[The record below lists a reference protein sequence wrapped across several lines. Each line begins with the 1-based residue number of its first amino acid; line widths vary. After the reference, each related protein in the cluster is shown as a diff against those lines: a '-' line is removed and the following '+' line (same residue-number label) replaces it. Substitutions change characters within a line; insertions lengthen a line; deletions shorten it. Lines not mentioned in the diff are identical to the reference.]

1 MHKLT
6 IYRKASKT
14 DEISLTSENVSIGRD
29 ESNGIVINDPAVS
42 RRHAKISLA
51 DNRWIIEDLNSTN
64 GTCVNGRPVVRKT
77 LQPGDKISIGDCEI
91 HFALQAG
98 ACSDYSASE
107 STIAFYRGGV
117 GAQAGQNHAHGGKA
131 KQGPATGERIMAWL
145 VSLVPILSW
154 LPNYDRADLKNDLVA
169 GITVTAMLIPQGMA
183 YALLAGLPPIYGLY
197 ASVAPPL
204 VYAIFGTS
212 RQLSVAPVALDS
224 LLVAAGVGVIATVGS
239 DQYILLVILL
249 AAMVGL
255 IQLLMGI
262 ARMGFIVNFLSYPVL
277 TGFITAAALI
287 IGFSQL
293 KHLLGLS
300 LPQTYFIPKTLYA
313 AAEQVEKI
321 NYLTLL
327 IGIGSILV
335 IRFVKHIHKRIPGA
349 ITAVVLATLVVWLFG
364 LDRYGVQIV
373 GKVPAG
379 LPSPGLPQFNTNDIL
394 DLLPIAFAIAIVGF
408 SEAIAVAKVYA
419 SKNNYRIDA
428 NQELIALG
436 MSNLAGSLLK
446 GYPVSGGVSRS
457 AVNAQSGSRT
467 PLASII
473 TALLIILALLV
484 LTPAFY
490 YLPKAVLAAV
500 IISAV
505 ASLIDTDEIK
515 YLFRVKKSEGLVLVL
530 TTVATLG
537 FGIIEGL
544 VFGVV
549 CSILLFITLN
559 TRPNAAIL
567 GRLPGTNIFRNIE
580 NYPEAEQIEGL
591 IILRIDASYYF
602 ANTEFLKDKL
612 YEIVENCDH
621 PLKAII
627 LDAGSIN
634 DLDSSANKALH
645 EIAHDYKKRRI
656 ELYIAGLKA
665 PIREVMK
672 RSKLYEV
679 LGADHFF
686 FTIDAAVR
694 RYQTTHPS
702 R

>member
-1 MHKLT
+1 MYKITL
-6 IYRKASKT
+6 YRKAAEPE
-14 DEISLTSENVSIGRD
+14 EIPLQSGQLSIGRD
-29 ESNGIVINDPAVS
+29 DSNDIVIDDPVVS

-51 DNRWIIEDLNSTN
+51 DNRWVIDDLNSTN
-64 GTCVNGRPVVRKT
+64 GTCVNSQAVVHKK
-77 LQPGDKISIGDCEI
+77 LHPGDTIKIGDCEMR
-91 HFALQAG
+91 FEPQTG

-107 STIAFYRGGV
+107 STIAYHRGYRDKE
-117 GAQAGQNHAHGGKA
+117 QAAPRHRTRDKA
-131 KQGPATGERIMAWL
+131 IPPGRRTAAWL
-145 VSLVPILSW
+145 LSLLPILTW
-154 LPNYDRADLKNDLVA
+154 LPNYDKDNLKNDLIA

-197 ASVAPPL
+197 ASIAPPL

-224 LLVAAGVGVIATVGS
+224 LLVASGVGAIAVLGS
-239 DQYILLVILL
+239 DQYLVLVVVL

-255 IQLLMGI
+255 IQLLMGL
-262 ARMGFIVNFLSYPVL
+262 ARLGMVVNFLSYPVL

-293 KHLLGLS
+293 KHLFGVP
-300 LPQTYFIPKTLYA
+300 LPQTYFIPKTIYA
-313 AAEQVEKI
+313 AIEQAGNI
-321 NYLTLL
+321 NYITLA
-327 IGIGSILV
+327 IGLGSILV
-335 IRFVKHIHKRIPGA
+335 IKFVKRIHKKIPGA
-349 ITAVVLATLVVWLFG
+349 ITAVVIATLLVWLFG
-364 LDRYGVQIV
+364 LDQHGVQIV
-373 GKVPAG
+373 GTVPAG
-379 LPSPGLPQFNTNDIL
+379 LPSPGLPQFNTKNIL
-394 DLLPIAFAIAIVGF
+394 DLLPIALTIALVGF

-419 SKNNYRIDA
+419 SKNNYRVDA

-436 MSNLAGSLLK
+436 MANITGSLLK

-457 AVNAQSGSRT
+457 AVNAQSGSKT
-467 PLASII
+467 PLSSII
-473 TALLIILALLV
+473 TAVLIAVALL
-484 LTPAFY
+484 LFTPAFY
-490 YLPKAVLAAV
+490 YIPKAVLAAV
-500 IISAV
+500 IMSAV
-505 ASLIDTDEIK
+505 MSLIDTDEIK
-515 YLFRVKKSEGLVLVL
+515 YLFSVKKSEGLLLVL
-530 TTVATLG
+530 TTLATLG

-544 VFGVV
+544 ALGIVS
-549 CSILLFITLN
+549 SILLFISLN
-559 TRPNAAIL
+559 TRPNTALL
-567 GRLPGTNIFRNIE
+567 GRLPNTNIFRNVD

-591 IILRIDASYYF
+591 VILRIDASYYF

-627 LDAGSIN
+627 LDASSIN

-645 EIAHDYKKRRI
+645 EIARDYKRRHI

-686 FTIDAAVR
+686 FTIDAAVK
-694 RYQTTHPS
+694 RYQLKHGQ
-702 R
+702 